1 MLKKEII
8 NIAIVGL
15 GTIGKRHVMAIK
27 KMDSIKVCG
36 VVDLDLEANFFCNSN
51 NLPYFYD
58 LKKTFDFFEG

>member
-27 KMDSIKVCG
+27 KMDGIKVCG
-36 VVDLDLEANFFCNSN
+36 VVDLDLEAKIFCNSN
-51 NLPYFYD
+51 NLPYFSN
-58 LKKTFDFFEG
+58 L